1 MADERSMTTRRIK
14 REIEDLLSSDNSSF
28 ATAGPVESGNL
39 FLWNATIAGPTGSPY
54 EGGLFELTMSFPE
67 DYPFQPPKVVF
78 KTRIYHPNITP
89 DGGSICLDILRDQWS
104 PALSVS
110 KLLLSICSLLE
121 DPNAS
126 DPLSPAIAEEYINDR
141 ERFNQTAAAWTQ
153 VYAMS

>member
-1 MADERSMTTRRIK
+1 MSNGDSMTTRRIK
-14 REIEDLLSSDNSSF
+14 REIEDLLSAVNSSF
-28 ATAGPVESGNL
+28 ATAGPAESGNL
-39 FLWNATIAGPTGSPY
+39 FLWNATIAGPVGSPY
-54 EGGLFELTMSFPE
+54 EGGLFELAMSFPD

-89 DGGSICLDILRDQWS
+89 DGSICLDILRDQWS

-110 KLLLSICSLLE
+110 KLLLSICSLL
-121 DPNAS
+121 DDANVS
-126 DPLSPAIAEEYINDR
+126 DPLVPAIAEEYINNR